1 MSLGTVYNIQRMSTK
16 DGPGIRTT
24 VFLKGCPLH
33 CLWCS
38 NPESQSFAP
47 QLLFFDNLC
56 AGCGACSAVC
66 PSGAATLEEHASCQN
81 REVCRNCGA
90 CARVCP
96 TKAREMSGRPMSVEE
111 VMAVLR
117 KEELFYENSGGGVT
131 FGGGE
136 PSSGGQFFLDL
147 LEASVLEGWHV
158 AVDTC
163 GFCAEDVFH
172 EALKTA
178 DLFLF
183 DVKHMDPERHRELTG
198 QNNAVILHNLEAALL
213 SGREVHIRMPLM
225 PGLNDSEENL
235 AAMAEFLGRFGRR
248 EIEIMPCH
256 AFGRNKYAA
265 LGLPF
270 PAVAQY
276 RPEELA
282 AVRGRFS
289 RHGLSTVIV

>member
-47 QLLFFDNLC
+47 QLLFFGNLC

-66 PSGAATLEEHASCQN
+66 PSGAATLEEHASRQN
-81 REVCRNCGA
+81 RDACRNCGA

-117 KEELFYENSGGGVT
+117 KDALFYENSGGGVT

-136 PSSGGQFFLDL
+136 PTAGGQFFLDL

-163 GFCAEDVFH
+163 GFCAEDMFH
-172 EALKTA
+172 KALKTA

-183 DVKHMDPERHRELTG
+183 DVKHMDPERHKELTG
-198 QNNAVILHNLEAALL
+198 QDNAVILRNLEAALL

-225 PGLNDSEENL
+225 PGLNDSEENI

-270 PAVAQY
+270 PAVGQY
-276 RPEELA
+276 LPEDLS

-289 RHGLSTVIV
+289 RHGLSTVIA